1 VRPFR
6 SSGGVVVETVSAAPA
21 ADAAPAPG
29 RLGAWSASHRWRQW
43 IAATGLGGGAFIL
56 LLFPLGCFLLLAF
69 SPRLFHQGTQWLS
82 LSSFSGAFTSSA
94 LQGLMNTGLVGVGAA
109 LLAVGI
115 ALPMTWALLRTS
127 LAGRRV
133 FTVLTWTLLL
143 LPTFLAASGLEVV
156 AQQNGPLSWLVGHDP
171 SGLRRVVMGPV
182 GVVWV
187 LACRGVPFAYLALAG
202 SIRSLGGE
210 YEEAAR
216 VHGARPW
223 VAVRIRFWLLAP
235 AILAALAIVFA
246 ESISDFGVA
255 STLAANAQ
263 FPLATYTVYSSVS
276 TLPVDFGTASAES
289 WLLLAMVA
297 LAVLGQQR
305 ASRGR
310 TFAVI
315 SGRTR
320 FEARRA
326 LRPATQIVGALG
338 VAVFFAVS
346 VGIPVLGIV
355 ATSMTPPLGT
365 GGGLTFANYARVLHD
380 PTLVGPIRFS
390 VQIALLCASFAML
403 LGTGAAWFVSRKGAS
418 RVRAG
423 LDTAMLA
430 AIGLPSIV
438 VASGF
443 LFAYNLPFLGHLGIQ
458 IYGTNIVLAM
468 GYLAGFTPIVARLMA
483 GPLAQVSDNLRQAA
497 RVHGAGA
504 LRSWRRVVVPMLAP
518 SLLSA
523 WLFVF
528 SAVVFELPLSDVLHP
543 AGTEPLAVAITKQ
556 MRFDTAG
563 GTAETVLAA
572 LVILVIV
579 GICLGLYRMTA
590 PAGWRRSDH
599 AGADR
604 PPSGRKWSQ
613 SRYRRRMPAEGA
625 LQ

>member
-1 VRPFR
+1 MRPFPS
-6 SSGGVVVETVSAAPA
+6 SSGDVVKTVGAVPATGVAPA
-21 ADAAPAPG
+21 AG
-29 RLGAWSASHRWRQW
+29 RFGAWSASHRWRQW

-69 SPRLFHQGTQWLS
+69 SPRLFQQGSQWFS
-82 LSSFSGAFTSSA
+82 VSSFSGAFTSSA
-94 LQGLMNTGLVGVGAA
+94 LRGLVNTGLVGVVAA

-115 ALPMTWALLRTS
+115 ALPLTWALMRTS
-127 LAGRRV
+127 LVGRRL

-143 LPTFLAASGLEVV
+143 LPTFLAATGLEVV

-171 SGLRRVVMGPV
+171 SALRRIVMGPV

-187 LACRGVPFAYLALAG
+187 LACRGVPFAYLVLAG

-216 VHGARPW
+216 VHGG
-223 VAVRIRFWLLAP
+223 VRGWL
-235 AILAALAIVFA
+235 
-246 ESISDFGVA
+246 
-255 STLAANAQ
+255 
-263 FPLATYTVYSSVS
+263 SVS
-276 TLPVDFGTASAES
+276 VSGCWHRRFSPRWPSCSPSRSATSAWPRRWPRTLNSPGHVHRVLLGLDASRRLWYRSAES

-297 LAVLGQQR
+297 VAVLGQQR
-305 ASRGR
+305 ALKGR
-310 TFAVI
+310 TFAVL

-320 FEARRA
+320 FEARRE
-326 LRPATQIVGALG
+326 LRPATQIVGAVG
-338 VAVFFAVS
+338 FAVFFVVS

-355 ATSMTPPLGT
+355 ATSMTPPQGT
-365 GGGLTFANYARVLHD
+365 GGGLTFGNYTRVLHD
-380 PTLVGPIRFS
+380 PTLLGPIRFS
-390 VQIALLCASFAML
+390 LQMALLCASLAML
-403 LGTGAAWFVSRKGAS
+403 LGTGAAWFVTRKGAG
-418 RVRAG
+418 RARTG

-443 LFAYNLPFLGHLGIQ
+443 LFAYNLPFLSHLGIQ
-458 IYGTNIVLAM
+458 IYGTNTVLAM
-468 GYLAGFTPIVARLMA
+468 GYLAGFTPIVARLMV

-504 LRSWRRVVVPMLAP
+504 VRSWRRVVVPMLAP

-528 SAVVFELPLSDVLHP
+528 AAVVFELPLSDVLHP

-572 LVILVIV
+572 LVTLAIV
-579 GICLGLYRMTA
+579 GICLGLYRIAA

-599 AGADR
+599 AVPER
-604 PPSGRKWSQ
+604 SRSGRNWPQ
-613 SRYRRRMPAEGA
+613 SRYRRRVPAEGA